1 MGRSR
6 DDGWVLRVAM
16 AILLRLCIYG
26 RLENTEFIVY
36 SGISGLVMDSLS
48 LRFDVSSPRYTAAVR
63 CLEIVYYIERV
74 SLVKTLIRY
83 RSSFIKPTDVKQMER
98 LIVAYL
104 SSIRQSEV
112 SISDIFTLF
121 IASPLSLPR

>member
-63 CLEIVYYIERV
+63 CLEIVYYIESV
-74 SLVKTLIRY
+74 SAARLPFRCTI
-83 RSSFIKPTDVKQMER
+83 SFIQPMNV
-98 LIVAYL
+98 
-104 SSIRQSEV
+104 
-112 SISDIFTLF
+112 
-121 IASPLSLPR
+121 